1 MSWCVLVLTASLAAQ
16 QPPMSDAELSQHVAA
31 IRSQL
36 ANPGIDLARR
46 EALAQDLASTLDRAA
61 QSSSDPETRRNRWG
75 EAISILDR
83 FMRDNSGLVS
93 ERQLRLQSAIFR
105 WAQAQTWVQAA
116 EFEPGNPQYRERA
129 IALFED
135 ALERLRSIT
144 TIGESTTLGDNLR
157 FRLAQ
162 TLSDRAEL
170 EKPGSDARKT
180 FESEAMKLLE
190 KPGTELGLAGFWHV
204 LRAELLLRDGKL
216 DEASRELDAAAQSKP
231 EPPDPEVIA
240 VRVPLLLA
248 RKQPDA
254 AKAAVGA
261 SKLDAAD
268 KGLWRVRILLAE
280 LAGLP
285 PGDAR
290 HRVHGELFKEIRGLR
305 TSPSSESRLALLE
318 VARAGIEP
326 GPDEPPDDWDA
337 LAEALQRSGDPVKA
351 AAADTRAAEG
361 AERAGKKADAAGYRL
376 RAGAFLFQ
384 AGKFLPADAQLSL
397 VVDDP
402 SAGPL
407 RARAGMLRALARGR
421 ALAYRQPGASASA
434 YREALERQV
443 KDFPDDP
450 ATDEARWLLGGLA
463 LGAGNPDR
471 ARELWASVPT
481 RSPRWLDS
489 QLSIVAV
496 EIEDLDRQLLNPD
509 RRRLA
514 EAFTRADRLL
524 AAAIRQARTE
534 DASARLMLA
543 RARLN
548 LVPDAGRPETA
559 RDLCERVSRLPAV
572 PAILYRARLLRLVSL
587 VELGR
592 YIEAEREAQTH
603 PDWDLPSERG
613 ALFDTVR
620 LLDQG
625 ATISTTDLRQR
636 RFGLVLKLMLETV
649 QTIDRKFE
657 PMQVIELKMRLTRAL
672 LFVGEDADARRSL
685 SSWKGTPDTSS
696 DRMLRDL
703 GDTYR
708 RLEIYSLDIDVQR
721 LRIHNSPA
729 GSLPWFDAKYAL
741 ALAYYHTGQYK
752 DAINVIDAT
761 SILHPDLGGGELHE
775 KFIRLRQ
782 RIGEKP

>member
-16 QPPMSDAELSQHVAA
+16 QPMSDSELAQHVAS

-61 QSSSDPETRRNRWG
+61 QSSRNPEVRRSRWA
-75 EAISILDR
+75 EAITILDR
-83 FMRDNSGLVS
+83 FIRDNSGIVS
-93 ERQLRLQSAIFR
+93 DRQLGLQAAIFR
-105 WAQAQTWVQAA
+105 WAQAQTWVQAVQ
-116 EFEPGNPQYRERA
+116 FEPGNPQHRERA
-129 IALFED
+129 IALLDD

-162 TLSDRAEL
+162 TLADRAEL
-170 EKPGSDARKT
+170 EKPGSDSRKSL
-180 FESEAMKLLE
+180 ESEAMKLLE
-190 KPGTELGLAGFWHV
+190 KPGTELGLAGFWHA
-204 LRAELLLRDGKL
+204 LRAELLLRDGKP
-216 DEASRELDAAAQSKP
+216 DEAGRELDAAAQAKP
-231 EPPDPEVIA
+231 EPPEDEIIA
-240 VRVPLLLA
+240 IRVPLLLA
-248 RKQPDA
+248 RKQPEA
-254 AKAAVGA
+254 AKDAVA
-261 SKLDAAD
+261 KSHLNDAD
-268 KGLWRVRILLAE
+268 KSLWRVRILLAE
-280 LAGLP
+280 LASLP
-285 PGDAR
+285 PDDAR
-290 HRVHGELFKEIRGLR
+290 RKIHGELFHEVRGLR
-305 TSPSSESRLALLE
+305 TSQSAESRLALLE

-337 LAEALQRSGDPVKA
+337 LAEAFQRSGDPVRA
-351 AAADTRAAEG
+351 AAAATRAAEG
-361 AERAGKKADAAGYRL
+361 AARAGKKTEAAGYRL

-384 AGKFLPADAQLSL
+384 AGKFLPADAELSR
-397 VVDDP
+397 VADDP
-402 SAGPL
+402 SAGAI

-421 ALAYRQPGASASA
+421 ALSYHQPGSSASA
-434 YREALERQV
+434 YQEALERQV
-443 KDFPDDP
+443 KDFPADP

-463 LGAGNPDR
+463 LSAGEPDR
-471 ARELWASVPT
+471 ARELWASIPS
-481 RSPRWLDS
+481 RSPRWLDA
-489 QLSIVAV
+489 QLAIVAV
-496 EIEDLDRQLLNPD
+496 EIEDLDRQLINPD
-509 RRRLA
+509 RRQLA
-514 EAFTRADRLL
+514 ESFTRADKLL
-524 AAAIRQARTE
+524 AAAFRQARTE
-534 DASARLMLA
+534 DSLARLMLA

-548 LVPDAGRPETA
+548 LVPEAGRPETA
-559 RDLCERVSRLPAV
+559 RDLCERVSRLPAR
-572 PAILYRARLLRLVSL
+572 PSILYHARLLRLVAL

-603 PDWDLPSERG
+603 PDWDLPSEQG
-613 ALFDTVR
+613 ALFDTIR

-625 ATISTTDLRQR
+625 ASIATTDLRQR

-657 PMQVIELKMRLTRAL
+657 PKQLIELKMRLTRAL
-672 LFVGEDADARRSL
+672 LFVGNDIDARRSI
-685 SSWKGTPDTSS
+685 SAWKGTPDTSS

-708 RLEIYSLDIDVQR
+708 RLEFYSLDIDVQR
-721 LRIHNSPA
+721 LRIRNSAA

-741 ALAYYHTGQYK
+741 ALAYYHTGQYR

-761 SILHPDLGGGELHE
+761 SILHPDLGGGELRE

>member
-1 MSWCVLVLTASLAAQ
+1 MSWCVLVLSASLAAQ
-16 QPPMSDAELSQHVAA
+16 QPMSAAELTQHVAS

-61 QSSSDPETRRNRWG
+61 QSSPDPETRRNRWG

-93 ERQLRLQSAIFR
+93 DRQLRLQTAIFR
-105 WAQAQTWVQAA
+105 WAQAQTWAQAA
-116 EFEPGNPQYRERA
+116 EFEPGNPQHRERA

-162 TLSDRAEL
+162 TLADRAKL
-170 EKPGSDARKT
+170 EKPGSDARKS

-190 KPGTELGLAGFWHV
+190 KPGAELGLAGFWHV
-204 LRAELLLRDGKL
+204 LRADLLLRDGKL
-216 DEASRELDAAAQSKP
+216 DEAGREVDAAAQAKP
-231 EPPDPEVIA
+231 EPPESEVMA

-248 RKQPDA
+248 RKQADA
-254 AKAAVGA
+254 AKAAVNA
-261 SKLDAAD
+261 AKLDDAD
-268 KGLWRVRILLAE
+268 KSLWRVRILLAE
-280 LAGLP
+280 LAALP

-290 HRVHGELFKEIRGLR
+290 RKIHGELFQEVRGLR
-305 TSPSSESRLALLE
+305 TSQSSESRLALLE

-337 LAEALQRSGDPVKA
+337 LAEAFQRSGDPVKA
-351 AAADTRAAEG
+351 AAADARAAEG
-361 AERAGKKADAAGYRL
+361 AARVGKKTEAAGYRL

-384 AGKFLPADAQLSL
+384 AGQFLPADAELSR
-397 VVDDP
+397 VADDP
-402 SAGPL
+402 SAGPI

-421 ALAYRQPGASASA
+421 ALSYRQPGASTSA
-434 YREALERQV
+434 YREALERQI

-450 ATDEARWLLGGLA
+450 STDEARWLLGGLA
-463 LGAGNPDR
+463 LGEGNPDR

-481 RSPRWLDS
+481 RSTRWLDA

-496 EIEDLDRQLLNPD
+496 EIEDLDRQLINPD
-509 RRRLA
+509 RRKLA
-514 EAFTRADRLL
+514 ESFARADRLL

-534 DASARLMLA
+534 DSSARLMLA

-559 RDLCERVSRLPAV
+559 RDLCERVNQLPAV
-572 PAILYRARLLRLVSL
+572 PAILYRARLLRLVAL

-625 ATISTTDLRQR
+625 ASIANTDLRQR

-657 PMQVIELKMRLTRAL
+657 PMQIVELKMRLTRAL
-672 LFVGEDADARRSL
+672 LFIGEDAEARRSL

-721 LRIHNSPA
+721 LRIHNNAA

-752 DAINVIDAT
+752 DALNVIDAT